1 MLSRNNALLFAVS
14 GLFLS
19 GCVTMVRGTTHEFNV
34 TTNPPGAAVTTTLS
48 QPKKTEAVS
57 GGKEAVKTYGCS
69 PTPCSITIPRRSTFI
84 VRIEKDGFVPVA
96 VAVRSRSSLK
106 KQPELSAGIW
116 APPAV
121 GAVAIANS
129 AAFTGA
135 TTIGAGAGMT
145 AGALYVAAPM
155 TFVDAATGSMLDT
168 YPNPISLNL
177 LPASESDL
185 TVIYID
191 PDEILKKRKSSRISQ
206 SDD

>member
-1 MLSRNNALLFAVS
+1 MLSWNNALLFAVS

-19 GCVTMVRGTTHEFNV
+19 GCVTMVRGTTHDFNV

-48 QPKKTEAVS
+48 QSENTEPVS
-57 GGKEAVKTYGCS
+57 GKEAVETYGCS
-69 PTPCSITIPRRSTFI
+69 PTPCSMTIPRRSTFI

-191 PDEILKKRKSSRISQ
+191 PDEILKKRKSGRTPQ
-206 SDD
+206 LED